1 MIKTIVVDTLN
12 GIQQDEWMEMQ
23 KKAGHDEWLD
33 FGKDIYTFILALQK
47 RGFEIVE
54 VPGYEGSGK
63 SYGMK
68 GLKKSTNI
76 WFNCDKKNPTW
87 EGGREEY
94 GTKTAPTKY
103 HVLPNGYDAIIKHI
117 DATIAGGFL
126 DKNPIA
132 FLTCH
137 IEDFKSGTE
146 TRQRMKTLGKVATK
160 MNIEGKMENVFYS
173 KIVREGNTTKYYLAT
188 KNNGFNTGRS
198 SEGMFKEELIPNNFQ
213 LIVDA
218 LDKLNGI
225 VPQKN

>member
-12 GIQQDEWMEMQ
+12 GIQQDQWMEMQ
-23 KKAGHDEWLD
+23 GKAGHDQWMD
-33 FGKDIYTFILALQK
+33 FGKDIYKFVLELQK
-47 RGFEIVE
+47 RGFEIIE

-68 GLKKSTNI
+68 GLKKGTNI

-94 GTKTAPTKY
+94 GTKNNPTKY
-103 HVLPNGYDAIIKHI
+103 QVLPSGYKAILAHI
-117 DATIAGGFL
+117 DAVIKGGHL

-137 IEDFKSGTE
+137 VEDFKSGSE

-173 KIVREGNTTKYYLAT
+173 VVNREGNKINYYLAT
-188 KNNGFNTGRS
+188 KNNGYNTGRS
-198 SEGMFKEELIPNNFQ
+198 NEGMFEEELIPNNFQ

-218 LDKLNGI
+218 LDKLNG
-225 VPQKN
+225 VVTSA

>member
-23 KKAGHDEWLD
+23 KKAGHDEWMD
-33 FGKDIYTFILALQK
+33 FGKDIYKFVLALQK

-54 VPGYEGSGK
+54 IPGYEGSGK

-68 GLKKSTNI
+68 NLPSGTNV
-76 WFNCDKKNPTW
+76 WYNCDKKNPTW
-87 EGGREEY
+87 EGGRKEY
-94 GTKTAPTKY
+94 GTKTNPTKL
-103 HVLPNGYDAIIKHI
+103 HVIPTGYTHIIKHI
-117 DATIAGGFL
+117 DAIIAAGKL

-137 IEDFKSGTE
+137 IEDYKSGNG

-173 KIVREGNTTKYYLAT
+173 QVVLEGSETKYYLAT
-188 KNNGFNTGRS
+188 KNNGYNTGRS
-198 SEGMFKEELIPNNFQ
+198 SEGMFTESFIPNDFQ
-213 LIVDA
+213 LIVEA
-218 LDKLNGI
+218 LDKLNN
-225 VPQKN
+225 VAA

>member
-12 GIQQDEWMEMQ
+12 GIQQDMYMTSI
-23 KKAGHDEWLD
+23 KKADHDKWMD
-33 FGKDIYTFILALQK
+33 YGKDIYSFVVDLQK

-54 VPGYEGSGK
+54 IPGYEGSGK

-68 GLKKSTNI
+68 GLKKGTNI
-76 WFNCDKKNPTW
+76 WYNCDNKNPTW

-94 GTKTAPTKY
+94 GTKSNPTKY
-103 HVLPNGYDAIIKHI
+103 HIIPSGYSAILKHI

-137 IEDFKSGTE
+137 IEDYKSGGE
-146 TRQRMKTLGKVATK
+146 MRQRMKVLGQVATK

-173 KIVREGNTTKYYLAT
+173 KTVREGNQTKYYLST
-188 KNNGFNTGRS
+188 KNNGYNTGRS
-198 SEGMFKEELIPNNFQ
+198 NEGMFSEELIPNNFQ

-218 LDKLNGI
+218 LDKANE
-225 VPQKN
+225 VMSSK